1 MEFNSKRLFQS
12 SGEEKESRCLR
23 SRPRQNVKL
32 GTYTRCSRAATAKKC
47 TKKRDACAKLLPC

>member
-12 SGEEKESRCLR
+12 SGEEKESRLR

-32 GTYTRCSRAATAKKC
+32 GTYTRCSRAATAKKW
-47 TKKRDACAKLLPC
+47 TKKRDARAKLLSC